1 MVLKNV
7 EGDTIKQVQ
16 LIDSKTRTM
25 LEDIRS
31 QINYVKT
38 TADTDMV
45 RLESK
50 ILQKMDEAT
59 KNNDK
64 YVRSK
69 RLDLFQLV
77 SNYHFLRTV
86 LIVNWMNLHL

>member
-1 MVLKNV
+1 LNSKFDSVLSEQTMVLKNV

-69 RLDLFQLV
+69 RLDLF
-77 SNYHFLRTV
+77 
-86 LIVNWMNLHL
+86 